1 MQGERWLT
9 PRPDHSTLGPTST
22 RRQVKTVRRPSWLF
36 STLEDYR
43 SAWIV
48 RDVVAGLSAGAV
60 VIPQAMAYA
69 TIANLPVQVGLYTCI
84 VPMIV
89 YAALGGSRAM
99 SVSTTSTIATL
110 TATTLVSAGVAAGAE
125 DAIGSL
131 MMLTLL
137 VGVILLLARLCRLGS
152 LVENISGATVLGL
165 KIGVGAT
172 VAVGQLPKL
181 LGETDDFSGHGFFR
195 SLAAVGQAFDS
206 LNWPTV
212 ALSVGSIAV
221 LVLLKSVAPKIPGTL
236 IVVVGGIVLVWLAGI
251 DEFGVRLIAAVPSGL
266 PVPGI
271 PDFAQTTALVPG
283 ALAIAV
289 MAFLESAAV
298 ARSLRTPD
306 EPQIDSDQELF
317 ATGAANAIGSFFGTM
332 PAAGG
337 FSQSAVNQSAGARS
351 QLATVVTVV
360 LAVLVAL
367 FLGPVLSLMPE
378 ATLAAMVFVAVA
390 GLINIPELVR
400 WARIS
405 RVDFW
410 VALSVAV
417 IGLTAGLL
425 PAVAVG
431 VVATLV
437 LVLRELNVP
446 KVRVVGRRDGVLGV
460 NLDRGLYT
468 ANALANERKILEV
481 VADEEEQVNAIVL
494 GLAQQEVMTI
504 TVLEALENLDR
515 ELSQHGTMLHL
526 AALPAAAAAVAGR
539 TPWFAALRSTD
550 RVHESV
556 SEGIESALA
565 ARRENAAGGGGVHPG
580 ELDDPR

>member
-1 MQGERWLT
+1 MT
-9 PRPDHSTLGPTST
+9 VT
-22 RRQVKTVRRPSWLF
+22 RRPPWLF
-36 STLEDYR
+36 STVVGYR
-43 SAWIV
+43 RSWIL
-48 RDVVAGLSAGAV
+48 RDVIAGLSAGAV

-84 VPMIV
+84 LPMLV
-89 YAALGGSRAM
+89 YAFLGGSRAM

-110 TATTLVSAGVAAGAE
+110 TATTLVTAGVAAGAE
-125 DAIGSL
+125 DAMGSL

-137 VGVILLLARLCRLGS
+137 VGAILLIARLCRLGS

-181 LGETDDFSGHGFFR
+181 LGESDDFSGHGFLA
-195 SLAAVGQAFDS
+195 SLGAVAQAFGS
-206 LNWPTV
+206 ANGPTI
-212 ALSVGSIAV
+212 ALSAGSIAV
-221 LVLLKSVAPKIPGTL
+221 ILVLKRFAPKVPGTL
-236 IVVVGGIVLVWLAGI
+236 VVVVGGILLVGLAGI
-251 DEFGVRLIAAVPSGL
+251 DRLGVDLIAPVPSGL

-271 PDFAQTTALVPG
+271 PDFGQTVVLFPG

-298 ARSLRTPD
+298 ARSLRVAT

-317 ATGAANAIGSFFGTM
+317 ATGAANTVGAFFGTM

-351 QLATVVTVV
+351 QVATLVTVV

-367 FLGPVLSLMPE
+367 FLGPVLSLLPE

-410 VALSVAV
+410 IASSVAV
-417 IGLTAGLL
+417 LGLTAGLL

-431 VVATLV
+431 VVVTLI
-437 LVLRELNVP
+437 LVLREVNIP
-446 KVRVVGRRDGVLGV
+446 KATIVGGDGGVLGIR
-460 NLDRGLYT
+460 LDRGLYT
-468 ANALANERKILEV
+468 ANALANERMLLET
-481 VADEEEQVNAIVL
+481 VAAQGAPVRALVL
-494 GLAQQEVMTI
+494 GLTQQEVMTI
-504 TVLEALENLDR
+504 TVLDALEDLDR
-515 ELSQHGTMLHL
+515 ELSQLGVVLHL
-526 AALPAAAAAVAGR
+526 AAVPASAKVVAER
-539 TPWFAALRSTD
+539 TPWFAGLESAG
-550 RVHESV
+550 RVHGTLRD
-556 SEGIESALA
+556 GITAAESAID
-565 ARRENAAGGGGVHPG
+565 AGMPSLHQG
-580 ELDDPR
+580 EVDDAP

>member
-1 MQGERWLT
+1 MT
-9 PRPDHSTLGPTST
+9 AT
-22 RRQVKTVRRPSWLF
+22 RRPPWLF
-36 STLEDYR
+36 STVEGYR
-43 SAWIV
+43 REWVV

-60 VIPQAMAYA
+60 VIPQGMAYA

-84 VPMIV
+84 LPMLV
-89 YAALGGSRAM
+89 YAFLGGSRAM

-110 TATTLVSAGVAAGAE
+110 TATTLVSAGVAAGSD

-137 VGVILLLARLCRLGS
+137 VGVILLIARLCRLGS

-181 LGETDDFSGHGFFR
+181 LGESYNFSGHGFLK
-195 SLAAVGQAFDS
+195 SLGAVAQAFDS
-206 LNWPTV
+206 VNWPTV
-212 ALSVGSIAV
+212 ALSPGSI
-221 LVLLKSVAPKIPGTL
+221 LV
-236 IVVVGGIVLVWLAGI
+236 IVVLKRFAPRVPGALVVVVAGILLVALAGL
-251 DEFGVRLIAAVPSGL
+251 DRYGVDLIAPVPSGL
-266 PVPGI
+266 PVPGV
-271 PDFAQTTALVPG
+271 PDFSQTVVLVPG

-298 ARSLRTPD
+298 ARSLRAAS

-317 ATGAANAIGSFFGTM
+317 ATGAANTVGAFFGTM

-351 QLATVVTVV
+351 QAATLVTVV

-367 FLGPVLSLMPE
+367 FLGPVLSLLPE

-405 RVDFW
+405 PVDFW
-410 VALSVAV
+410 IALAVAIL
-417 IGLTAGLL
+417 GLTAGLL

-431 VVATLV
+431 VVVTLI

-446 KVRVVGRRDGVLGV
+446 KVTVDARIGDALG
-460 NLDRGLYT
+460 LRLERGLYT
-468 ANALANERKILEV
+468 ANAMANEKQILALVE
-481 VADEEEQVNAIVL
+481 AEEQPVRMLVL
-494 GLAQQEVMTI
+494 GLKQQEVMTI
-504 TVLEALENLDR
+504 TVLDALENLDG
-515 ELSQHGTMLHL
+515 ELAQRGTVLHI
-526 AALPAAAAAVAGR
+526 AALPERAAAVARR
-539 TPWFAALRSTD
+539 TPWFLGLESHG
-550 RVHESV
+550 RVHASV
-556 SEGIESALA
+556 SDGVAAA
-565 ARRENAAGGGGVHPG
+565 AREAG
-580 ELDDPR
+580 RRS

>member
-1 MQGERWLT
+1 M
-9 PRPDHSTLGPTST
+9 
-22 RRQVKTVRRPSWLF
+22 F
-36 STLEDYR
+36 STVVGYR
-43 SAWIV
+43 RSWIL
-48 RDVVAGLSAGAV
+48 RDVIAGLSAGAV

-84 VPMIV
+84 LPMLV
-89 YAALGGSRAM
+89 YAFLGGSRAM

-110 TATTLVSAGVAAGAE
+110 TATTLVTAGVAAGAE
-125 DAIGSL
+125 DAMGSL

-137 VGVILLLARLCRLGS
+137 VGAILLIARLCRLGS

-181 LGETDDFSGHGFFR
+181 LGESDDFSGHGFLA
-195 SLAAVGQAFDS
+195 SLGAVAQAFGS
-206 LNWPTV
+206 ANGPTI
-212 ALSVGSIAV
+212 ALSAGSIAV
-221 LVLLKSVAPKIPGTL
+221 ILVLKRFAPKVPGTL
-236 IVVVGGIVLVWLAGI
+236 VVVVGGILLVGLAGI
-251 DEFGVRLIAAVPSGL
+251 DRLGVDLIAPVPSGL

-271 PDFAQTTALVPG
+271 PDFGQTVVLFPG

-298 ARSLRTPD
+298 ARSLRVAT
-306 EPQIDSDQELF
+306 EPQIDSDQELL
-317 ATGAANAIGSFFGTM
+317 ATGAANTVGAFFGTM

-351 QLATVVTVV
+351 QVATLVTVV

-367 FLGPVLSLMPE
+367 FLGPVLSLLPE

-410 VALSVAV
+410 IASSVAV
-417 IGLTAGLL
+417 LGLTAGLL

-431 VVATLV
+431 VVVTLI
-437 LVLRELNVP
+437 LVLREVNIP
-446 KVRVVGRRDGVLGV
+446 KATIVGGDGGVLGIR
-460 NLDRGLYT
+460 LDRGLYT
-468 ANALANERKILEV
+468 ANALANERMLLET
-481 VADEEEQVNAIVL
+481 VAAQGAPVRALVL
-494 GLAQQEVMTI
+494 GLTQQEVMTI
-504 TVLEALENLDR
+504 TVLDALEDLDR
-515 ELSQHGTMLHL
+515 ELSQLGVVLHL
-526 AALPAAAAAVAGR
+526 AAVPASAKVVAER
-539 TPWFAALRSTD
+539 TPWFAGLESAG
-550 RVHESV
+550 RVHGTLR
-556 SEGIESALA
+556 EGITAAESAID
-565 ARRENAAGGGGVHPG
+565 AGMPSLHQG
-580 ELDDPR
+580 EVDDAP

>member
-1 MQGERWLT
+1 MT
-9 PRPDHSTLGPTST
+9 AT
-22 RRQVKTVRRPSWLF
+22 RRPPWLF
-36 STLEDYR
+36 STVEGYR
-43 SAWIV
+43 REWVV

-60 VIPQAMAYA
+60 VIPQGMAYA

-84 VPMIV
+84 LPMLV
-89 YAALGGSRAM
+89 YAFLGGSRAM

-110 TATTLVSAGVAAGAE
+110 TATTLVSAGVAAGSD

-131 MMLTLL
+131 TMLTLL
-137 VGVILLLARLCRLGS
+137 VGVILLIARLCRLGS

-181 LGETDDFSGHGFFR
+181 LGESYNFSGHGFLK
-195 SLAAVGQAFDS
+195 SLGAVAQAFDS
-206 LNWPTV
+206 VNWPTV
-212 ALSVGSIAV
+212 ALSAGSI
-221 LVLLKSVAPKIPGTL
+221 LV
-236 IVVVGGIVLVWLAGI
+236 IVVLKRFAPRVPGALVVVVAGILLVALAGL
-251 DEFGVRLIAAVPSGL
+251 DRYGVDLIAPVPSGL
-266 PVPGI
+266 PVPGV
-271 PDFAQTTALVPG
+271 PDFSQTVVLVPG

-298 ARSLRTPD
+298 ARSLRAAS

-317 ATGAANAIGSFFGTM
+317 ATGAANTVGAFFGTM

-351 QLATVVTVV
+351 QAATLVTVV

-367 FLGPVLSLMPE
+367 FLGPVLSLLPE

-405 RVDFW
+405 PVDFW
-410 VALSVAV
+410 IALAVAIL
-417 IGLTAGLL
+417 GLTAGLL

-431 VVATLV
+431 VVVTLI

-446 KVRVVGRRDGVLGV
+446 KVTVDARIGDALG
-460 NLDRGLYT
+460 LRLERGLYT
-468 ANALANERKILEV
+468 ANAMANEKQILALVE
-481 VADEEEQVNAIVL
+481 AEEQPVRMLVL
-494 GLAQQEVMTI
+494 GLKQQEVMTI
-504 TVLEALENLDR
+504 TVLDALENLDG
-515 ELSQHGTMLHL
+515 ELAQRGTVLHI
-526 AALPAAAAAVAGR
+526 AALPERAAAVARR
-539 TPWFAALRSTD
+539 TPWFLGLESHG
-550 RVHESV
+550 RVHASV
-556 SEGIESALA
+556 SDGVAAA
-565 ARRENAAGGGGVHPG
+565 AREAG
-580 ELDDPR
+580 RRS